1 MITESVNDNEEIQEV
16 SARFE
21 EPIEV
26 NVQTISSVDDD
37 DEEEEESKS
46 NHSNEENDEKALV
59 ANEKVEERSKSD
71 VETDHADALPP
82 KYEDEFKE
90 ATFEEVTDENH
101 NKENEVKTEVIL
113 PPMEVGG
120 T

>member
-26 NVQTISSVDDD
+26 NVQTISSVDD
-37 DEEEEESKS
+37 EEEESKS
-46 NHSNEENDEKALV
+46 THSNEETDDKTLV
-59 ANEKVEERSKSD
+59 ANEVEEIDMSD
-71 VETDHADALPP
+71 ETDHADTHPP

-90 ATFEEVTDENH
+90 AALEKITDENH
-101 NKENEVKTEVIL
+101 NKEKDEVKTEVFL
-113 PPMEVGG
+113 PPVEVGV

>member
-37 DEEEEESKS
+37 DDEEEESKS

-71 VETDHADALPP
+71 ETDHADAPLPP

-90 ATFEEVTDENH
+90 AALEEVTDENH
-101 NKENEVKTEVIL
+101 NKENEVKAEVIL
-113 PPMEVGG
+113 PPVEVGG

>member
-37 DEEEEESKS
+37 DDDEEEESKS
-46 NHSNEENDEKALV
+46 IHSNEENNEKPLV
-59 ANEKVEERSKSD
+59 ANEKVEEKSKSD
-71 VETDHADALPP
+71 ETDHADALPP

>member
-71 VETDHADALPP
+71 ETDHADALPP

-90 ATFEEVTDENH
+90 AVLEEVTDENH

>member
-37 DEEEEESKS
+37 DEESKS
-46 NHSNEENDEKALV
+46 THSNEKHDEKPLV
-59 ANEKVEERSKSD
+59 ANEKVEEISKSD
-71 VETDHADALPP
+71 ETDHADAPLPP

-90 ATFEEVTDENH
+90 AALEEITDENH
-101 NKENEVKTEVIL
+101 NKENEVKAEVIL
-113 PPMEVGG
+113 PPVEVGW

>member
-37 DEEEEESKS
+37 EEEEESKS
-46 NHSNEENDEKALV
+46 NHSNEENDEKALI

-71 VETDHADALPP
+71 ETALPP

-90 ATFEEVTDENH
+90 AAFEEVTDENH

>member
-37 DEEEEESKS
+37 DDEEESKS
-46 NHSNEENDEKALV
+46 NHSNEENDEKPLV
-59 ANEKVEERSKSD
+59 SNEKVEERSKSD
-71 VETDHADALPP
+71 ETDHVNALPP

>member
-37 DEEEEESKS
+37 DEEEESKS
-46 NHSNEENDEKALV
+46 THSNNENDEKALV
-59 ANEKVEERSKSD
+59 ANEEIEERNKSD
-71 VETDHADALPP
+71 ETDHADALPP

-90 ATFEEVTDENH
+90 AVLEEVTDENH
-101 NKENEVKTEVIL
+101 NKENEVKPEVIL
-113 PPMEVGG
+113 PPVEVGG

>member
-26 NVQTISSVDDD
+26 NVQTISSVDDED
-37 DEEEEESKS
+37 DDEEEESKS
-46 NHSNEENDEKALV
+46 THSNKENDEKPLV
-59 ANEKVEERSKSD
+59 ANEEVEERSKRDES
-71 VETDHADALPP
+71 DHADALPP

-90 ATFEEVTDENH
+90 AALEEVTDENH
-101 NKENEVKTEVIL
+101 NKENEVKPEVIL
-113 PPMEVGG
+113 PPVEVGG